1 MQHQILEK
9 PDFSMVQVTFDQ
21 PGESLICE
29 SQAMVARDSAMQM
42 KTSMQGG
49 MMSALKRAALG
60 GESLFQNTFTA
71 TAPGQ
76 RLYVAP
82 AAEGDVEVVNMDG
95 VTPIMLSS
103 GAYLAAPPS
112 VTLDT
117 KWGGAKGFFS
127 GAGMFLLRA
136 TGTGPLFFCTYGG
149 IHAIDVG
156 PAGYICDTSTIVA
169 FTGGLNYNV
178 TKLGGLGGLFFSG
191 EGLVCN
197 FQGQGRLWISTRN
210 ARSLVSFVNPYR
222 PVKARNG

>member
-9 PDFSMVQVTFDQ
+9 PDFSMVQVTFEQ
-21 PGESLICE
+21 PGESIVCE
-29 SQAMVARDSAMQM
+29 AQAMVARDSAVQM
-42 KTSMQGG
+42 KTSLQGG

-76 RLYVAP
+76 RLYFAP
-82 AAEGDVEVVNMDG
+82 AAEGDVAVVNMDG

-103 GAYLAAPPS
+103 GAYLGAPPS

-149 IHAIDVG
+149 IHAVDVG

-169 FTGGLNYNV
+169 FTGGLSYNV
-178 TKLGGLGGLFFSG
+178 TKLGGLGGLLFSG
-191 EGLVCN
+191 EGLVCQ
-197 FQGQGRLWISTRN
+197 FQGQGRLWISTRSP
-210 ARSLVSFVNPYR
+210 RSLVGFLNPYR
-222 PVKARNG
+222 PVQQRGG